1 MTGRRPTASIA
12 GIGLTRQAKQL
23 DTSTIEICLEAA
35 ALAVAD
41 AGMTMDDIDG
51 IAARWPGPGGTV
63 FDPGAWDWTGIFG
76 KPFRWICDTYPQGVP
91 GALDAAAAVSGG
103 LCDAVLVVGG
113 QAGVLGGPAVASYT
127 RPDNEFVSPWGML
140 TTAHFA
146 LVAQTYIQRFSPDRV
161 ALSTIAAT
169 IRNSGAANP
178 DAVMTGRGPFAAAD
192 ITASPLVAEPFHLLD
207 LCLATEGAAA
217 FVVTTPERA
226 ADAPNGGASILG
238 GGSEWHRQQY
248 VDPPRYDEVGR
259 IGADAYARTFEMA
272 DLSPAD
278 IDVFELYDI
287 NTWEVVRQ
295 IETLGLCNEGE
306 GAEYLS
312 DQGIGVDGRLPINTD
327 GGLMAFSHTGYGG
340 PNLKVIEA
348 VRQLR
353 GVAGPGQVSD
363 VDHVFVTGAGSGAQ
377 YHNAMILGR
386 G

>member
-1 MTGRRPTASIA
+1 M
-12 GIGLTRQAKQL
+12 
-23 DTSTIEICLEAA
+23 
-35 ALAVAD
+35 
-41 AGMTMDDIDG
+41 
-51 IAARWPGPGGTV
+51 
-63 FDPGAWDWTGIFG
+63 
-76 KPFRWICDTYPQGVP
+76 
-91 GALDAAAAVSGG
+91 
-103 LCDAVLVVGG
+103 
-113 QAGVLGGPAVASYT
+113 
-127 RPDNEFVSPWGML
+127 
-140 TTAHFA
+140 FA
-146 LVAQTYIQRFSPDRV
+146 LVAQTYMHRFNPDRE
-161 ALSTIAAT
+161 ALSAIAAA

-178 DAVMTGRGPFAAAD
+178 DAVMTGRGPFSPAD

-217 FVVTTPERA
+217 FVITTPERA
-226 ADAPNGGASILG
+226 RDAPSGSVSILG
-238 GGSEWHRQQY
+238 GGSEWYRQQY

-259 IGADAYARTFEMA
+259 IGADAYARSFAMA
-272 DLSPAD
+272 GLSPTD

-295 IETLGLCNEGE
+295 VETLGLCGEGE
-306 GAEYLS
+306 GADYLV
-312 DQGIGVDGRLPINTD
+312 DQGIGVDGALPINTD

-353 GVAGPGQVSD
+353 GMAGPGQVAD